1 MLSNDVY
8 NEKLLLQQLSEDSE
22 IAFEKIY
29 NFYSPRLYCRIL
41 RMLKSEAIAEEIL
54 QDVFL
59 IIWDTRNKLDPEKSF
74 CSYLFCIATNKCYD
88 YYRRMVRDKKLLQ
101 KLNGLSGYFDSI
113 DEDVIN
119 KESSAILY
127 HAIEQLPPKR
137 KLIFRLCKVEGKSY
151 EEVGLQLGISPSTIS
166 DHIVKANLF
175 IKDQIIKQ
183 GHYVMDDFFIDK

>member
-1 MLSNDVY
+1 
-8 NEKLLLQQLSEDSE
+8 
-22 IAFEKIY
+22 
-29 NFYSPRLYCRIL
+29 
-41 RMLKSEAIAEEIL
+41 
-54 QDVFL
+54 
-59 IIWDTRNKLDPEKSF
+59 
-74 CSYLFCIATNKCYD
+74 
-88 YYRRMVRDKKLLQ
+88 MVRDKKLLQ